1 MIWTIEYHTLVQK
14 QVKKLD
20 PQTRNRIRS
29 FLHERLAQLDNPRKI
44 GEALQ
49 GSELGLY
56 WRYRVGD
63 YRILCDIQDNK
74 LVVLVIEIGHRREI
88 YR

>member
-1 MIWTIEYHTLVQK
+1 MNWTIEYDILVQK
-14 QVKKLD
+14 QIKKLD
-20 PQTRNRIRS
+20 PQTRIRS
-29 FLHERLAQLDNPRKI
+29 FLHERLVQLDNPRTI

-49 GSELGLY
+49 GSELGNY

-63 YRILCDIQDNK
+63 YRILCDIQDNR
-74 LVVLVIEIGHRREI
+74 LVVLVIEIGHRREV

>member
-1 MIWTIEYHTLVQK
+1 MNWTIEYDILVQK
-14 QVKKLD
+14 QIKKLD
-20 PQTRNRIRS
+20 PQTRIRS

-49 GSELGLY
+49 GSELGNY
-56 WRYRVGD
+56 WRYLVGD
-63 YRILCDIQDNK
+63 YRILCDIQDNR

>member
-1 MIWTIEYHTLVQK
+1 VNWTIEYDILVQK
-14 QVKKLD
+14 QIKKLD
-20 PQTRNRIRS
+20 PQTRIRS

-49 GSELGLY
+49 GSELGNY
-56 WRYRVGD
+56 WRYLVGD
-63 YRILCDIQDNK
+63 YRILCDIQDNR

>member
-1 MIWTIEYHTLVQK
+1 MNWTIEYDILVQK
-14 QVKKLD
+14 QIKKLD
-20 PQTRNRIRS
+20 PQTRIRS

-49 GSELGLY
+49 GSELGNY

-63 YRILCDIQDNK
+63 YRILCDIQDNR
-74 LVVLVIEIGHRREI
+74 LVVLVIEIGHRREV